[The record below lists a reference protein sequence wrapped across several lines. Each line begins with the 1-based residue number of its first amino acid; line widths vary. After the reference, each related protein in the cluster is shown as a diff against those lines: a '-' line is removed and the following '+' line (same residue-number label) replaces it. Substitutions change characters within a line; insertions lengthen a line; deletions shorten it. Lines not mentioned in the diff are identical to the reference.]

1 MIQIVKKKTP
11 NSKIIK
17 KLREAINLSQEEFL
31 SRMKEDLG
39 YTMSRRTYQRIEK
52 GDDVQPKYLDFII
65 KFFDKQNLKLDIDD
79 LVIEANKKKS
89 AKAIK
94 KSKAKYTA
102 LVWKRLVKTDKKV
115 RQPDGVSVVVCIDL
129 DTFVDLVDGKRGNEF
144 YDDPFW
150 KQLP

>member
-1 MIQIVKKKTP
+1 MSKQKQQGTRLESQIAKVVNGERLAEGGANDRGDVRFYLNDVEFIVECKARQSLNVT
-11 NSKIIK
+11 
-17 KLREAINLSQEEFL
+17 REL
-31 SRMKEDLG
+31 
-39 YTMSRRTYQRIEK
+39 
-52 GDDVQPKYLDFII
+52 
-65 KFFDKQNLKLDIDD
+65 
-79 LVIEANKKKS
+79 

-129 DTFVDLVDGKRGNEF
+129 DTFVDLVDGKRGNSF